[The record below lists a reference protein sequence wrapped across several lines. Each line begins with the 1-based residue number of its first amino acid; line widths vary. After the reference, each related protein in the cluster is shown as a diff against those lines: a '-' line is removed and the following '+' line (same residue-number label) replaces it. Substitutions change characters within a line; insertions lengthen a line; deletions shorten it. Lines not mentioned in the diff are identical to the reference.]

1 MFYDLVANI
10 GTGET
15 PVVTSPQKSIVGS
28 VTLGQPC
35 CLLAFVRISIK
46 NTLGIVL
53 PTLNPHILQDPKLL
67 EQHILNTALQ
77 VTITKQPSP
86 ERLLQSLTVS
96 CQQPPTP
103 HQSPTPPQSPEIPSG
118 QLSANAVRDTK
129 VSAEMVTSVQSKETG
144 ERRSR
149 ETSGDKGMTRSRE
162 TSGDKGLISSRETSG
177 DKGLI
182 RSRETSGDK
191 GLIRSRETSG
201 DKGLSLEKSG
211 DKGLSLEKIGATELV
226 PTSRELGENQ
236 LPLVMSGSLMGVEI
250 DEQHGVDGVDG
261 VESIAVKT
269 LEVQAPGTEETEE
282 TKETEGAEVIKKR
295 EGSKGKALDK
305 VPGLFSVA
313 WRL

>member
-129 VSAEMVTSVQSKETG
+129 VSAEMVTSVQSMETG

-149 ETSGDKGMTRSRE
+149 ETSGDKSMT
-162 TSGDKGLISSRETSG
+162 
-177 DKGLI
+177 

-211 DKGLSLEKIGATELV
+211 ATELV
-226 PTSRELGENQ
+226 TTSREL
-236 LPLVMSGSLMGVEI
+236 GVEI
-250 DEQHGVDGVDG
+250 DEQHVVDG

-269 LEVQAPGTEETEE
+269 LEVEAPGTEETE
-282 TKETEGAEVIKKR
+282 TEGAEGAEETKKR

-313 WRL
+313 LRMRLRM